1 MSAIDRGSGS
11 SMEEPERPEGP
22 LADADGRESVTDHQD
37 TTAADTPEDAT
48 TGSAARSETGA
59 APDTAQAASAPSAAA
74 APASEPAA
82 SAAEQRDA
90 SHEAPAPGSRE
101 TPPHPAPRPAPFAP
115 QSHAP
120 HPAWGPPAPDQA
132 TARHGAQAYPG
143 PEAPQPAPGRP
154 GPPPAGGVP
163 AGAAQGAW
171 QERPAQHDQPNSPT
185 GAWAVPP
192 SPGGFFPP
200 TGGFP
205 TLHGS
210 SPFEGAPPPGKPQRS
225 GRVVL
230 IAAVTA
236 LITSLIVGPAA
247 SVATAYF
254 LSEQVAANPAATS
267 AASGDVTKVAAKALP
282 SVVSIATAEGGGS
295 GFIIRDDGLI
305 VTNNHVVS
313 DAQEL
318 TVLFHD
324 GSQASATIVG
334 TDPVSDLAVIRAQ
347 GVSGLTPASLGD
359 SDQVEVGAEVVAIGA
374 PLGLSGTVTLGVV
387 SAVERP
393 VNTGVSGQQDSP
405 LLPSPDEEEPQATT
419 STVIDAIQTD
429 APINPG
435 NSGGPLVNMNGEVI
449 GINTAIATTSGN
461 FMSQSGSIGLGFAIP
476 INQAKP
482 IIEELINTGKA
493 TYAAIEAS
501 VTVAEDGPGA
511 ELVEVNRG
519 GAADQAG
526 LRKGDVII
534 RIEDRMVTDPNVLI
548 AEIRS
553 HRPGDTVT
561 ITYQR
566 GGQTAQ
572 TTVTLAAQSL
582 DN

>member
-1 MSAIDRGSGS
+1 
-11 SMEEPERPEGP
+11 
-22 LADADGRESVTDHQD
+22 
-37 TTAADTPEDAT
+37 
-48 TGSAARSETGA
+48 
-59 APDTAQAASAPSAAA
+59 
-74 APASEPAA
+74 
-82 SAAEQRDA
+82 
-90 SHEAPAPGSRE
+90 
-101 TPPHPAPRPAPFAP
+101 
-115 QSHAP
+115 
-120 HPAWGPPAPDQA
+120 
-132 TARHGAQAYPG
+132 
-143 PEAPQPAPGRP
+143 
-154 GPPPAGGVP
+154 
-163 AGAAQGAW
+163 
-171 QERPAQHDQPNSPT
+171 
-185 GAWAVPP
+185 
-192 SPGGFFPP
+192 
-200 TGGFP
+200 
-205 TLHGS
+205 
-210 SPFEGAPPPGKPQRS
+210 
-225 GRVVL
+225 VL

-374 PLGLSGTVTLGVV
+374 PLGLSGTVTSGVV

-476 INQAKP
+476 INTARSVAEEIIRTGSVVHSTIGVNARSATDGTTDGAQVQNVEDGGPAAAAG
-482 IIEELINTGKA
+482 IEE
-493 TYAAIEAS
+493 
-501 VTVAEDGPGA
+501 
-511 ELVEVNRG
+511 
-519 GAADQAG
+519 
-526 LRKGDVII
+526 GDVIVKVG
-534 RIEDRMVTDPNVLI
+534 DRTVGNADELQVAVQDHQPGESVPVVLLRDG
-548 AEIRS
+548 RS
-553 HRPGDTVT
+553 MTV
-561 ITYQR
+561 Q
-566 GGQTAQ
+566 
-572 TTVTLAAQSL
+572 VVMAA
-582 DN
+582 D